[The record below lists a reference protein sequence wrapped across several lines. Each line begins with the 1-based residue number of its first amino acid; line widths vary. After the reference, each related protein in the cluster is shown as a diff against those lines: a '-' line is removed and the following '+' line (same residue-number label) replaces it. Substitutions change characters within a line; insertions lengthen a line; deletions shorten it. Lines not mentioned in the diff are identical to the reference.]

1 MKQCMEINKNTALYI
16 QPTKE
21 NLLEK
26 VKHYYYYY
34 YYYYYYHHHHTC
46 NGNSEML

>member
-1 MKQCMEINKNTALYI
+1 MEINKNTTLYI

-21 NLLEK
+21 NLKEK

-34 YYYYYYHHHHTC
+34 HHHTS

>member
-1 MKQCMEINKNTALYI
+1 MEINKNTTLYI

-21 NLLEK
+21 NLKEK

-34 YYYYYYHHHHTC
+34 YYYHHTS
-46 NGNSEML
+46 NGNSVML